1 AMWAATPTTAYSS
14 SWRDMKLR
22 IFAILRVVTMSTLP
36 RRWAICLRSV
46 WLSINRS
53 QLSEDSCM
61 RREYKTPTATP
72 ASKLTDKGSA
82 HFKWVQRNGAKLVR
96 SALDSYRINGRG
108 AFIIREEDAKPS
120 GTAARYLSVRG
131 ARATGAAWPG
141 PKTAQMVH
149 TYDPTQ
155 QFVIVFLYRS
165 GVANSYVIRF
175 GSANNL
181 TVIEST

>member
-1 AMWAATPTTAYSS
+1 
-14 SWRDMKLR
+14 
-22 IFAILRVVTMSTLP
+22 
-36 RRWAICLRSV
+36 
-46 WLSINRS
+46 
-53 QLSEDSCM
+53 M
-61 RREYKTPTATP
+61 RREYKTPTSMP
-72 ASKLTDKGSA
+72 APKPTDKDSA
-82 HFKWVQRNGAKLVR
+82 HLKWVQRNSVKLVR

-131 ARATGAAWPG
+131 ARASGAAWPG

-165 GVANSYVIRF
+165 GTANAYTIRF
-175 GSANNL
+175 GGANNL
-181 TVIEST
+181 TIIETTEMV